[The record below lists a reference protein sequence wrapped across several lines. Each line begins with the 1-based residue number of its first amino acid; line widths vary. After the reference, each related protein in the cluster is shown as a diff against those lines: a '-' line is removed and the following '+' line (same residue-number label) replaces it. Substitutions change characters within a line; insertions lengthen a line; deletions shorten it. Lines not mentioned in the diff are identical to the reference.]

1 MGKPGLA
8 GTPAAVTRSRIA
20 VLALG
25 ILALA
30 LAIAVVPLDV
40 LSRQGSAAEPLIAAA
55 SFSAVGLVVARRRPR
70 NPMGWLL
77 AGIGILILLT
87 VAGGYYAVLVYR
99 LRDRLPLG
107 PLALVLDVFWE
118 PALLLLPVVI
128 LLFPDGRLPSRRWRR
143 ALAAY
148 LVLAAGY
155 MTALIW
161 AAVRS
166 AGAAEPVDASGAVNA
181 VDHPPGWLAGIQAIV
196 ILLYVPFWLSFVARQ
211 VQSWR
216 HAEKGAAQVGGE
228 RRQQLKWLVSGAV
241 VCMIAVS
248 LAPAGSAIDPDAPHV
263 VVAVFQVLFGLLV
276 ALPVC
281 IGVGILKYR
290 LYEID
295 RIISRTL
302 AYAIVTGLLIG
313 VYTGL
318 VLLAT
323 RVLSFASPEAVAAST
338 LAAAAL
344 FNPLRRRVQRIVDRR
359 FNRARY
365 DAEKT
370 IAGFAA
376 QLKDAM
382 DPDAVRVDLLDVV
395 HRALEPTHASVWTSR
410 LKGG

>member
-8 GTPAAVTRSRIA
+8 GTPAAVTRSRLA
-20 VLALG
+20 VRTLG
-25 ILALA
+25 VLALA

-40 LSRQGSAAEPLIAAA
+40 LSRQGSPAEPLVAAA
-55 SFSAVGLVVARRRPR
+55 SFTAVGLVVARRRPR

-77 AGIGILILLT
+77 AAIGILILLT

-99 LRDRLPLG
+99 LRYRLPLG

-118 PALLLLPVVI
+118 PALLLLPLVI
-128 LLFPDGRLPSRRWRR
+128 LLFPDGRLPSRRWQWT
-143 ALAAY
+143 LEAY

-161 AAVRS
+161 AAVQS
-166 AGAAEPVDASGAVNA
+166 VGTAEPVDASGAVNA

-216 HAEKGAAQVGGE
+216 HADGE

-248 LAPAGSAIDPDAPHV
+248 LAPAGSAIDPDAPQA
-263 VVAVFQVLFGLLV
+263 VVAVGQVLFGLLV

-323 RVLSFASPEAVAAST
+323 HVLSFASPEAVAAST

-359 FNRARY
+359 FNRAHY

-382 DPDAVRVDLLDVV
+382 DPDAVGTDLLDVV
-395 HRALEPTHASVWTSR
+395 HRALEPTHASVWASQHEPQK
-410 LKGG
+410 KGG